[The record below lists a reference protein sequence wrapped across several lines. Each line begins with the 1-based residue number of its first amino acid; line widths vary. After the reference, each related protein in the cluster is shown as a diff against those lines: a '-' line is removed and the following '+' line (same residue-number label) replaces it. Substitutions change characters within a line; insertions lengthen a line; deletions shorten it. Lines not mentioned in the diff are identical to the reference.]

1 MPTLKE
7 PPELTLNGA
16 FMSDRDHVFVTE
28 TIRVPEWEL
37 SERFIRASGP
47 GGQNVNKVST
57 AVQLRWNV
65 LASSIPGPVKARF
78 RRRYSARLTQEG
90 DLILEAKDHRSQ
102 GLNRTAARKRLAE
115 MIRAVAE
122 PPRKRVRTKP
132 TRASVRRRLESK
144 KQRGNVKS
152 LRGKV
157 REED

>member
-1 MPTLKE
+1 
-7 PPELTLNGA
+7 
-16 FMSDRDHVFVTE
+16 MSTSDHVFVTE

-65 LASSIPGPVKARF
+65 EASSIPAPVKARF
-78 RRRYSARLTQEG
+78 KRRYGARLTQEG

-102 GLNRTAARKRLAE
+102 GLNREAARKRLAD
-115 MIRAVAE
+115 MIRSVAE
-122 PPRKRVRTKP
+122 PPRKRIKTKP
-132 TRASVRRRLESK
+132 TRASVRRRLNEK
-144 KQRGNVKS
+144 KQRGAVKA

-157 REED
+157 SREE